1 MNNLCVCVCVCACV
15 RACVRACVHACVRVR
30 VCVSGFV
37 CAVSVLISFRV
48 HHCAGLFLHLFVCSL
63 CFCFV
68 LIIFLWVWGCV
79 NALGVLFVYL

>member
-1 MNNLCVCVCVCACV
+1 MNNLCVCVCVCV
-15 RACVRACVHACVRVR
+15 CVHVCVCVCVR

-37 CAVSVLISFRV
+37 CAVSVLIPFRV

-68 LIIFLWVWGCV
+68 LIIFLWVWGFV
-79 NALGVLFVYL
+79 NAFGVLFVYL